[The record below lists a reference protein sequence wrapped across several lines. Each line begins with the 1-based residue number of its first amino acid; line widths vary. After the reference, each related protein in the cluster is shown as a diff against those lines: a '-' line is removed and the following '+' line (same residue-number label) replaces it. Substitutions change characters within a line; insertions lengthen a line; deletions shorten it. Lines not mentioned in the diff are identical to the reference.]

1 LRSRLAATVVLA
13 LAVVLTGCGATD
25 DDWAAP
31 RVAPSPIGALGNGF
45 VDPQATPTPEATIS
59 PKPGSWDDV
68 HPSPGYR
75 VVLLTAGDDPQT
87 KTLTDAV
94 TSWAA
99 AEKVSL
105 KTVHAE
111 DATNHIDRITDA
123 LALKPDLVVAAGN
136 SLIDPLALVTANH
149 LDQQF
154 LVVGAELAEPTHNVT
169 AADWTGASFRG
180 EGLGMSSNF
189 NPASFT
195 PERAGAAIRAG
206 VASVLH
212 GLTGIVVWIS

>member
-13 LAVVLTGCGATD
+13 LAAVLTGCGTNH

-31 RVAPSPIGALGNGF
+31 RVAPGPVGALGNGF
-45 VDPQATPTPEATIS
+45 VDPRATPTPEATIS
-59 PKPGSWDDV
+59 PRPGSWDGV
-68 HPSPGYR
+68 HPSEGYR

-87 KTLTDAV
+87 KTLTVAVDA
-94 TSWAA
+94 WAK

-105 KTVHAE
+105 KTVRA
-111 DATNHIDRITDA
+111 DDPAKHIDAMDTA
-123 LALKPDLVVAAGN
+123 LGLKADLIVVAGN
-136 SLIDPLALVTANH
+136 NLIDPLALFSANH
-149 LDQQF
+149 LAQQF
-154 LVVGAELAEPTHNVT
+154 LVIGAEVAEPTHNVT

-180 EGLGMSSNF
+180 EGLGMSSTYD
-189 NPASFT
+189 PASFT
-195 PERAGAAIRAG
+195 PQRAGAAIRAG